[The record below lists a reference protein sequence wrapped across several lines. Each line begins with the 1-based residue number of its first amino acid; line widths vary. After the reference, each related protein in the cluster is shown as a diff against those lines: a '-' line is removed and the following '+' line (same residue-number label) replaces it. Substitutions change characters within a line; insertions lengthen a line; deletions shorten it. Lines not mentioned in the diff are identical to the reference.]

1 MFVGRVDMHTW
12 NVWKAVRFWVPDFFK
27 KIGDSKTWFFLDK
40 SYNQPY
46 IFCLQGICFSRIGKR
61 WLYMTH
67 RCCVAS
73 LWCSNIV
80 VRLLFPRSSTIA
92 EMASSIKFIC
102 ATLFVPDVCLLD
114 LAVHIKL
121 VKNVVFLSPCFFLK
135 KCGTQKMRFSRDS
148 NMFRYR
154 CFGWMTLSRDRGFG
168 DDGRCSDQNSTS
180 QVFKNCGCAFL
191 SETIVCHIVCTN
203 CVSVLLICT

>member
-1 MFVGRVDMHTW
+1 MIIHDTSLLCGVAVMLEYRCQTSLSQVFDNRGNGLLNKVHLCHIVCTGCMFIRSRCTYQTCE
-12 NVWKAVRFWVPDFFK
+12 KCCFFE
-27 KIGDSKTWFFLDK
+27 
-40 SYNQPY
+40 
-46 IFCLQGICFSRIGKR
+46 
-61 WLYMTH
+61 
-67 RCCVAS
+67 S
-73 LWCSNIV
+73 LI
-80 VRLLFPRSSTIA
+80 
-92 EMASSIKFIC
+92 
-102 ATLFVPDVCLLD
+102 
-114 LAVHIKL
+114 
-121 VKNVVFLSPCFFLK
+121 FLK